1 VQETPGLRGDPEACA
16 EALAAAIEAQQ
27 ARFAAAERDLSQP
40 RAALQDGRIDALLYF
55 LPVNARISE
64 SDLDLAV
71 IRRVAKLVPVIPVMC
86 KVLIAQPGRV
96 YDVVFNGH
104 CSSGVS
110 AWLSVACR
118 AITDS
123 LNVRLLLHLGRV
135 HRSVTNKTVE
145 WSGSA
150 SSMAPPAGRLP
161 GRGGGATPQGRDA

>member
-1 VQETPGLRGDPEACA
+1 VQETPGLRGDPDACA

-86 KVLIAQPGRV
+86 KVLLAQPGHV
-96 YDVVFNGH
+96 YDVVFNG
-104 CSSGVS
+104 
-110 AWLSVACR
+110 
-118 AITDS
+118 
-123 LNVRLLLHLGRV
+123 N
-135 HRSVTNKTVE
+135 
-145 WSGSA
+145 
-150 SSMAPPAGRLP
+150 
-161 GRGGGATPQGRDA
+161 